1 MRRTLLILM
10 GILGSLSAFAKVKPS
25 STPLTFDKSKG
36 EKTQLAMPNGQS
48 ISYTAYT
55 HLYYVTHVED
65 STYQYL
71 NIFVPEGATDRTPI
85 FLRTYVGG
93 YMESQAGLP
102 QADDANGRA
111 LAEGYVLVIPG
122 SRGRGSMVK
131 RGKKTIYTGRAPK
144 GLLDLKV
151 AVRYLR
157 HFRNAFPGDK
167 ERIITDGTSAGG
179 AMSSLLGAT
188 GNPLSECLPR
198 R

>member
-25 STPLTFDKSKG
+25 TTPLTFDKSKG
-36 EKTQLAMPNGQS
+36 EKTQLTMPNGQS

-85 FLRTYVGG
+85 FFRTYVGG

-102 QADDANGRA
+102 QADDASGRA

-122 SRGRGSMVK
+122 SRGRGSTVK
-131 RGKKTIYTGRAPK
+131 QGKKTIYTGRAPK
-144 GLLDLKV
+144 GLLDLKA

-157 HFRNAFPGDK
+157 HFRNDFPGDK
-167 ERIITDGTSAGG
+167 ERIITDGTRQRDRKSVV
-179 AMSSLLGAT
+179 
-188 GNPLSECLPR
+188 
-198 R
+198 